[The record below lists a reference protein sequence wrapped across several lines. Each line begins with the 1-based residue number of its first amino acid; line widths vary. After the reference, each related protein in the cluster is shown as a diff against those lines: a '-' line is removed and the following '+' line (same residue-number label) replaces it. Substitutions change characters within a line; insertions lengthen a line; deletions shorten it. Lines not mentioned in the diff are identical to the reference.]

1 MFSVF
6 FLGVG
11 VCFLTLKHK
20 IKVFLWFFLILSL
33 KNRGVCRKLN
43 INFIKIVVINIEYPL
58 FGNHLWHID
67 NSSLKEAKK

>member
-1 MFSVF
+1 MCF
-6 FLGVG
+6 FRGWYLFFDFKTQNKGYFCG
-11 VCFLTLKHK
+11 
-20 IKVFLWFFLILSL
+20 FFLILSL
-33 KNRGVCRKLN
+33 KNRGVGRKLN